1 MEFIESYMKFSFLN
15 EESFHIEKSSFVSD
29 NESVK
34 VCEAIVLINGKLSMI
49 EAKSSSPRPGN
60 KEDFDTYISE
70 IGQKFI
76 DTLLFYNATIL
87 ERHGLEYKEEYPE
100 KIKNQNPQSLDY
112 SIYLIVHGNK
122 SEWMPPIQDAL
133 RNHLRHILRA
143 WNISDVNVK
152 ALNHELAQEKG
163 LIKQYLPT
171 SILKE
176 IKSKGAKDQTLIN
189 QVEQWFSS
197 NN

>member
-1 MEFIESYMKFSFLN
+1 MEFIESYMKFSYPD
-15 EESFHIEKSSFVSD
+15 EESFHIEKSSFISD
-29 NESVK
+29 NECVK
-34 VCEAIVLINGKLSMI
+34 VCEVIVMLKGKLSMI

-76 DTLLFYNATIL
+76 DTLIFYNATIL

-100 KIKNQNPQSLDY
+100 EIKNQHPETMDY

-122 SEWMPPIQDAL
+122 VEWMPPIQDAL

-152 ALNHELAQEKG
+152 AINHELAQEKG
-163 LIKQYLPT
+163 LIKQYLPPA
-171 SILKE
+171 ILKE
-176 IKSKGAKDQTLIN
+176 IKSKGTKDQTLIN

-197 NN
+197 HD